1 VSEFAVA
8 PDLVDGLEGFLD
20 EARTEAAVW
29 LDRAEARAALYALA
43 LRRSDELKR
52 AITIED
58 LFEGCASEEERARLT
73 SLCRRAVIAG
83 GE

>member
-20 EARTEAAVW
+20 EARGEAAVW
-29 LDRAEARAALYALA
+29 LDRAESRAALYALA

-52 AITIED
+52 AITLED
-58 LFEGCASEEERARLT
+58 LFDGCTTEEERARLT
-73 SLCRRAVIAG
+73 SLCRRAVIA
-83 GE
+83 ESD